1 MNLKFHSVSFIPK
14 MKKYQK
20 SKKVVKNCGK
30 MLFRDVK
37 GVPLPNNRG
46 GRNNRGGLAKPL
58 KKIKRGGHNK
68 RGGLEN
74 RQTF

>member
-1 MNLKFHSVSFIPK
+1 
-14 MKKYQK
+14 
-20 SKKVVKNCGK
+20 
-30 MLFRDVK
+30 MLLGGTQCF
-37 GVPLPNNRG
+37 PLPNNRG

>member
-1 MNLKFHSVSFIPK
+1 MKNHKKHYSDFHILDQEVYTFISLII
-14 MKKYQK
+14 MFEFTY
-20 SKKVVKNCGK
+20 
-30 MLFRDVK
+30 F
-37 GVPLPNNRG
+37 PLPNNRG